1 MVGIGEADGAG
12 FAVGGATVVEEVEL
26 FQEKGFK
33 AAFGGVVGGGAAHD
47 ASSDDNHVE
56 LWIGLHKSHT
66 HSQTL
71 SLSLITRCDGAS
83 IV

>member
-56 LWIGLHKSHT
+56 L
-66 HSQTL
+66 
-71 SLSLITRCDGAS
+71 
-83 IV
+83 